1 MFKNCTLAFFLLNKI
16 AMRIYLILFIVV
28 FSSAAMAQ
36 DIKTKNKDLTRINA
50 INNVMDQWHKAAAN
64 ADFEAF
70 FACMDDDGYYI
81 GTDESEKW
89 TIKEFKAF
97 CKPYFDRGSA
107 WDFKPFDRG
116 VYFNKKNNI
125 AWIDEK
131 LDTWMGVCRS
141 SGVLTKT
148 KDGWKI
154 KHYQLSVTV
163 PNDIVRDFIQLVNQY
178 KTKQTK

>member
-1 MFKNCTLAFFLLNKI
+1 MLNDI
-16 AMRIYLILFIVV
+16 AMRIHLILLIVLISGSV
-28 FSSAAMAQ
+28 LAQ
-36 DIKTKNKDLTRINA
+36 NVEPKNKNSKQIEAVNS
-50 INNVMDQWHKAAAN
+50 IMDQWHKAAAN
-64 ADFEAF
+64 ADFETF
-70 FACMDDDGYYI
+70 FACMDEEGYYI

-107 WDFKPFDRG
+107 WNFKPFDRG
-116 VYFNKKNNI
+116 IYFNKKKNI

-141 SGVLTKT
+141 SGVLVKT
-148 KDGWKI
+148 KNGWKI

-163 PNDIVRDFIQLVNQY
+163 PNDIVRDFIQLVSSY

>member
-1 MFKNCTLAFFLLNKI
+1 
-16 AMRIYLILFIVV
+16 MRNYFILFIVLL
-28 FSSAAMAQ
+28 SSAVIAQ
-36 DIKTKNKDLTRINA
+36 DIQPKDKNLKQIKAVNY
-50 INNVMDQWHKAAAN
+50 VMDQWHKAAAN

-70 FACMDDDGYYI
+70 FACMDEDGYYI

-89 TIKEFKAF
+89 TVKEFKAF

-116 VYFNKKNNI
+116 VYVNKKKNI

-141 SGVLTKT
+141 SGVLVKT
-148 KDGWKI
+148 KNGWKI

>member
-1 MFKNCTLAFFLLNKI
+1 M
-16 AMRIYLILFIVV
+16 AMRIRLILLIVI
-28 FSSAAMAQ
+28 FSNSVLAQEIKPKDKSAT
-36 DIKTKNKDLTRINA
+36 IINA

-70 FACMDDDGYYI
+70 FAYMDDDGYYI

-107 WDFKPFDRG
+107 WDFKPIDRG
-116 VYFNKKNNI
+116 VYFNKKKNI

-141 SGVLTKT
+141 SGVLVKT
-148 KDGWKI
+148 RNGWKI

-178 KTKQTK
+178 KTKRTK